1 MVASIT
7 ETREEYGLLD
17 YWVIARKRWPW
28 ILLPVLLLLGASAY
42 YTVSQADRYEA
53 SASVLLAPTAS
64 QDLLTSNSQN
74 PGFLSRVLSNEISL
88 AQSDAVESL
97 IIDELQI
104 LPNVSITPEP
114 DADVLVFVA
123 SAGDPNDAALH
134 ANTWADMYV
143 LVKREQAV
151 ANITAST
158 VSLQEQLEEL
168 RVERQRLRSPLDDLD
183 ARISRSANPEVAASL
198 QSDYD
203 RLSDDLRYELELLT
217 AQAETIV
224 GNLTDLQLQAQLSAV
239 GEARIIQTAAPPAQR
254 SNAPLS
260 RNLAL
265 GLVVGLIIGFGLA
278 LLAETR
284 DKTIKSA
291 TDVQDVTDLPVL
303 ASIPLAGRKAQ
314 SDLALAAHRDP
325 DGSYADGYHKV
336 RSSIEF
342 ASFENKIKS
351 VLITSPSAA
360 EGKSTTSSNLALAL
374 SSVGKK
380 TVLVD
385 VDFRRARIHDIY
397 KIEQSPGLSDYV
409 LHGAKLSSVAY
420 SVTEPGLKDLLVVP
434 TGTVPPNPA
443 AFVGTSGFLD
453 TIDWMESQAD
463 MVVLDAPPLLA
474 VSDAHTLGKHVD
486 AVVLTALA
494 GQTTKPE
501 LTEVLTV
508 LRQTGANVIGIV
520 LIGVDDTD
528 TYGRQYYYRRTSPAS
543 TATSEPAG
551 SSADLWAD
559 GRGETIDLDNE
570 AAEIKIG

>member
-1 MVASIT
+1 MAAALS

-28 ILLPVLLLLGASAY
+28 ILFPVVLLLGASTY
-42 YTVSQADRYEA
+42 YTISQPDRFDA
-53 SASVLLAPTAS
+53 RASVLLAPTVS
-64 QDLLTSNSQN
+64 QEVLTSNSQN
-74 PGFLSRVLSNEISL
+74 AGFLSRTLSNEISL
-88 AQSDAVESL
+88 AQSDVVESL
-97 IIDELQI
+97 IVDELRL
-104 LPNVSITPEP
+104 LPNVSISPEP

-123 SAGDPNDAALH
+123 AAGDPGDAALH
-134 ANTWADMYV
+134 ANTWAEMYV
-143 LVKREQAV
+143 QVKQDQAV

-158 VSLQEQLEEL
+158 VSLQERLEEL
-168 RVERQRLRSPLDDLD
+168 RLERQRLRSPLDELD
-183 ARISRSANPEVAASL
+183 ARIGRSANPEVASSL
-198 QSDYD
+198 QRDYD
-203 RLSDDLRYELELLT
+203 RLADDLRYELELVT
-217 AQAETIV
+217 AQAEAVV

-239 GEARIIQTAAPPAQR
+239 GEARIIQSAAPPAQR

-265 GLVVGLIIGFGLA
+265 GLVLGLMVGFGLA

-291 TDVQDVTDLPVL
+291 SDVQDITDLPVL

-314 SDLALAAHRDP
+314 ADLSLAAHRDP
-325 DGSYADGYHKV
+325 EGAYADGYHKV

-351 VLITSPSAA
+351 VLVTSPSAS

-385 VDFRRARIHDIY
+385 VDFRRARVHDIY

-434 TGTVPPNPA
+434 TGSVPPNPA
-443 AFVGTSGFLD
+443 AFVGTSGFLE

-494 GQTTKPE
+494 GRTTKPE

-520 LIGVDDTD
+520 LIGVDETD
-528 TYGRQYYYRRTSPAS
+528 TYGKQYYYRKN
-543 TATSEPAG
+543 PAG
-551 SSADLWAD
+551 SSPQNGNGSSGDLWGDRKA
-559 GRGETIDLDNE
+559 ETIDLDAQSSE
-570 AAEIKIG
+570 VRIG

>member
-28 ILLPVLLLLGASAY
+28 IVLPVLLLLGASAY
-42 YTVSQADRYEA
+42 YTVSQPDRFEA
-53 SASVLLAPTAS
+53 TASVLLAPTAS
-64 QDLLTSNSQN
+64 QDVLDNGSQN
-74 PGFLSRVLSNEISL
+74 TNFLSRSLSNEISL
-88 AQSDAVESL
+88 AKSDEVESL
-97 IIDELQI
+97 IVDELN
-104 LPNVSITPEP
+104 LVPNVSISPEP
-114 DADVLVFVA
+114 DADVLVFSA
-123 SAGDPNDAALH
+123 SAGDADDAALH
-134 ANTWADMYV
+134 ANTWANMYV
-143 LVKREQAV
+143 KVKQDQAV
-151 ANITAST
+151 ESITSSMVT
-158 VSLQEQLEEL
+158 LQGQLEEL
-168 RVERQRLRSPLDDLD
+168 RLTRQELRSPLDDLD
-183 ARISRSANPEVAASL
+183 ARIGRSANPEVAASL
-198 QSDYD
+198 QRDYD
-203 RLSDDLRYELELLT
+203 RLADDLRYELELVT
-217 AQAETIV
+217 AQAEAVV
-224 GNLTDLQLQAQLSAV
+224 GSLTDLQLQAQLSAV
-239 GEARIIQTAAPPAQR
+239 GEARIIQSAAAPLER

-265 GLVVGLIIGFGLA
+265 GLVLGLMVGFGLA

-291 TDVQDVTDLPVL
+291 SDVQDVTDLPVL

-314 SDLALAAHRDP
+314 TDLALAAHRDP
-325 DGSYADGYHKV
+325 EGAYADGYHKV

-351 VLITSPSAA
+351 VLVTSPSAS

-434 TGTVPPNPA
+434 TGSVPPNPA
-443 AFVGTSGFLD
+443 AFVGTSGFLE

-494 GQTTKPE
+494 GRTTKPE
-501 LTEVLTV
+501 LAEVLTV
-508 LRQTGANVIGIV
+508 LRQTGSNVIGIV
-520 LIGVDDTD
+520 LIGVDETD
-528 TYGRQYYYRRTSPAS
+528 TYGKQYYYRKNP
-543 TATSEPAG
+543 ATSTPTNRNG
-551 SSADLWAD
+551 SSGDLWGD
-559 GRGETIDLDNE
+559 HRSETIDLDSE
-570 AAEIKIG
+570 SSEIKIG

>member
-1 MVASIT
+1 MVASFT
-7 ETREEYGLLD
+7 EPREEYGLLD

-28 ILLPVLLLLGASAY
+28 ILLPVVLLLGASAY
-42 YTVSQADRYEA
+42 YTVSQPDRFEADAR
-53 SASVLLAPTAS
+53 VLLAPTAS
-64 QDLLTSNSQN
+64 QDVLDRGSQN
-74 PGFLSRVLSNEISL
+74 TGFLTRSLSNEISL
-88 AQSDAVESL
+88 AQGDEVESL
-97 IIDELQI
+97 VIDELNL
-104 LPNVSITPEP
+104 LPNVSISPEP
-114 DADVLVFVA
+114 DADVLVFSAAAGVA
-123 SAGDPNDAALH
+123 DDAALQ
-134 ANTWADMYV
+134 ANTWANMYV
-143 LVKREQAV
+143 KVKQDQAV
-151 ANITAST
+151 ESITGSMVT
-158 VSLQEQLEEL
+158 LQSQLEEL

-183 ARISRSANPEVAASL
+183 ARIGRSASPEVAASL
-198 QSDYD
+198 QGDYN
-203 RLSDDLRYELELLT
+203 RLADDLQYELQLVT
-217 AQAETIV
+217 AQAEAVV
-224 GNLTDLQLQAQLSAV
+224 GSLTDLQLQAQLSAV
-239 GEARIIQTAAPPAQR
+239 GEARIIQRAAPPVQR

-265 GLVVGLIIGFGLA
+265 GLVLGLMVGFGLA

-291 TDVQDVTDLPVL
+291 SDVQDVTDLPVL

-314 SDLALAAHRDP
+314 ADLALAAHRDP
-325 DGSYADGYHKV
+325 EGSYADGYHKV

-351 VLITSPSAA
+351 VLVTSPSAS

-385 VDFRRARIHDIY
+385 VDFRRARVHDIY

-434 TGTVPPNPA
+434 TGSVPPNPA
-443 AFVGTSGFLD
+443 AFVGTSGFLE

-501 LTEVLTV
+501 LAEVLTV
-508 LRQTGANVIGIV
+508 LRQTGSNVIGIV

-528 TYGRQYYYRRTSPAS
+528 TYGKQYYYRKNTPSS
-543 TATSEPAG
+543 GATTNGARS
-551 SSADLWAD
+551 DLW
-559 GRGETIDLDNE
+559 GERKTEAIDLE
-570 AAEIKIG
+570 AQAAEIRIG

>member
-28 ILLPVLLLLGASAY
+28 ILLPVVLLLGASTY
-42 YTVSQADRYEA
+42 YTISQPDRFEA
-53 SASVLLAPTAS
+53 TASVLLAPTVS
-64 QDLLTSNSQN
+64 QEVLTSNSQN
-74 PGFLSRVLSNEISL
+74 AGFLTRTLSNEISL
-88 AQSDAVESL
+88 AQSDVVESL
-97 IIDELQI
+97 IIEELRI
-104 LPNVSITPEP
+104 LPNVSISPEP
-114 DADVLVFVA
+114 DADVLIFVA
-123 SAGDPNDAALH
+123 AAGDPDDAALH

-143 LVKREQAV
+143 QVKQDQAV

-158 VSLQEQLEEL
+158 TSLQQRLEEL
-168 RVERQRLRSPLDDLD
+168 RLERQRLRSPLDDLD
-183 ARISRSANPEVAASL
+183 ARIGRSASPEVASSL
-198 QSDYD
+198 QRDYD
-203 RLSDDLRYELELLT
+203 RLADDLRYELELVT
-217 AQAETIV
+217 AQAEAVV
-224 GNLTDLQLQAQLSAV
+224 GNLTDLQLQAQLSAI
-239 GEARIIQTAAPPAQR
+239 GEARIIQSAAPPAQR

-265 GLVVGLIIGFGLA
+265 GLVLGLMVGFGLA

-284 DKTIKSA
+284 DKTIKSSS
-291 TDVQDVTDLPVL
+291 DVQDVTDVPVL

-314 SDLALAAHRDP
+314 TDLALAAHRDP
-325 DGSYADGYHKV
+325 EGAYADGYHKV

-351 VLITSPSAA
+351 VLVTSPSAS

-385 VDFRRARIHDIY
+385 VDFRRARVHDIY
-397 KIEQSPGLSDYV
+397 KIQQSPGLSDYV

-434 TGTVPPNPA
+434 TGSVPPNPA
-443 AFVGTSGFLD
+443 AFVGTSGFLE
-453 TIDWMESQAD
+453 TVDWMESQAD

-486 AVVLTALA
+486 AVVLTCLA
-494 GQTTKPE
+494 GRTTKPE
-501 LTEVLTV
+501 LVEVLTV

-520 LIGVDDTD
+520 LIGVEETD
-528 TYGRQYYYRRTSPAS
+528 SYGKQYYYRKNPATTSP
-543 TATSEPAG
+543 TNGNG
-551 SSADLWAD
+551 SSGDLWGD
-559 GRGETIDLDNE
+559 RKSETIDLDSE
-570 AAEIKIG
+570 SAEIKIG